1 LHSEIAQLRSALQK
15 RRPQPLPG
23 EWLMQRAA
31 VAAILRSDER
41 GPQLLLIRRAR
52 RRGDPWSGDMAFPG
66 GLVGRR
72 DANPQAG
79 ALRETR
85 EEIGLDLARHGALLG
100 ELPRQLAFS
109 PRPPWGPMAIIPYVF
124 AIDGAPALVPDRRE
138 VEETIW
144 VPLAH
149 FAEPQH
155 RERFTRRVLG
165 LPLPFDCYRYEGSV
179 VWGLT
184 LRMIESLTADWN
196 GAGRQVISCQVIR

>member
-1 LHSEIAQLRSALQK
+1 LHSEIVQLRSALQK
-15 RRPQPLPG
+15 RRPRPLPG

-66 GLVGRR
+66 GLVRRR

-184 LRMIESLTADWN
+184 LRMIEALTA
-196 GAGRQVISCQVIR
+196 AVSE

>member
-1 LHSEIAQLRSALQK
+1 MHAEIAQLRSALQR

-31 VAAILRSDER
+31 VSVILRGDER

-52 RRGDPWSGDMAFPG
+52 RRSDPWSGDMAFPG

-72 DANPQAG
+72 DADAQAG

-85 EEIGLDLARHGALLG
+85 EEIGLDLARDGALLG
-100 ELPRQLAFS
+100 ELPRLLAFS
-109 PRPPWGPMAIIPYVF
+109 PRPPWGPMAIVPYVF
-124 AIDGAPALVPDRRE
+124 AIEGAPALEPDRRE
-138 VEETIW
+138 VEETVW

-149 FAEPQH
+149 FAESRH
-155 RERFTRRVLG
+155 REQLMRRVLG
-165 LPLPFDCYRYEGSV
+165 LPLRFDCYRYEGRV

-184 LRMIESLTADWN
+184 LRMIESLTA
-196 GAGRQVISCQVIR
+196 ARSE

>member
-1 LHSEIAQLRSALQK
+1 LHTEIVQLRSALQK

-31 VAAILRSDER
+31 VAAILRGDER

-52 RRGDPWSGDMAFPG
+52 RRSDPWSGDMAFPG
-66 GLVGRR
+66 GLVGRH
-72 DANPQAG
+72 DASPQAG
-79 ALRETR
+79 VLRETR

-109 PRPPWGPMAIIPYVF
+109 PRPPWGPMAIVPYVF
-124 AIDGAPALVPDRRE
+124 AIEGAPALVPDRRE
-138 VEETIW
+138 VEETLW

-149 FAEPQH
+149 FAEPRH
-155 RERFTRRVLG
+155 RERLTRPVLG
-165 LPLPFDCYRYEGSV
+165 VPLPFDCTRYEGRV

-184 LRMIESLTADWN
+184 LRMIESLTSAGAARAAD
-196 GAGRQVISCQVIR
+196 